1 MLRTGPFARL
11 AASPWTLVAV
21 WALTRL
27 WLVSAALKVPPLNGD
42 GTLDPSVDT
51 VYRGWFDVLASGT
64 FPAHDVS
71 WQYPPGAALPILAPG
86 LLPSLDYGHAF
97 VLTAALTDALV
108 TAGLLWL
115 AVRKGRSP
123 AAAWLWTVALAVL
136 STMPWNRFDL
146 QVTAVAMAALV
157 VAASSRAWAD
167 RAFGALVA
175 LGALIK
181 VWPALL
187 LVGTGRGRRTRH
199 SWLSAALAGAVLLA
213 GFALAMPHAL
223 SFLTAQ
229 KSRGIQIESVG
240 ALPFHV
246 ARHFGWT
253 GTWKAK
259 DGSHEFVGPYVETV
273 SLVMQCL
280 TVLALGW
287 LWYWR
292 TRRTVPSQGAPW
304 LLPDASLTA
313 VLLFVVTSRVIS
325 PQYLVWLVGLA
336 AVCLLWRET
345 SQRPVA
351 WLILAACVFTTLGF
365 PLLYRELRDD
375 ADPLA
380 ITNLFV
386 RDLLLIAAAG
396 VSAVRLWRVGR
407 TGREKSPP
415 VGAFG
420 ICRMHHRIE
429 CCQTPYGPPSA
440 VPKS

>member
-1 MLRTGPFARL
+1 MPSSTSSTRAPAGPRAGSPARTGIRSRL
-11 AASPWTLVAV
+11 GNAPWAVLVV
-21 WALTRL
+21 WVLTRL
-27 WLVSAALKVPPLNGD
+27 WVVPAALKLPPLDGD
-42 GTLDPSVDT
+42 GTLDPSVDK

-86 LLPSLDYGHAF
+86 VLPSLDYGTAF
-97 VLTAALTDALV
+97 IVTAALADALV

-115 AVRKGRSP
+115 ALRRGRSL
-123 AAAWLWTVALAVL
+123 AGAWLWTVALAVL
-136 STMPWNRFDL
+136 STLPWNRFDL
-146 QVTAVAMAALV
+146 QVTAVAMAALA
-157 VAASSRAWAD
+157 VAASQRAWAD
-167 RAFGALVA
+167 RVFGALVG

-181 VWPALL
+181 VWPVLL
-187 LVGTGRGRRTRH
+187 LAGTERGRRTRTA
-199 SWLSAALAGAVLLA
+199 WLSAAVAAVVLL
-213 GFALAMPHAL
+213 GVFALAMPHAL

-246 ARHFGWT
+246 ARHLGWS

-259 DGSHEFVGPYVETV
+259 DGSHEFVGPGVEAV

-287 LWYWR
+287 LLYWR
-292 TRRTVPSQGAPW
+292 LKSRRSAPW
-304 LLPDASLTA
+304 LLPDAALTA

-336 AVCLLWRET
+336 AVCLLRRET

-351 WLILAACVFTTLGF
+351 VLILVACLFTTLGF

-380 ITNLFV
+380 IANLFV
-386 RDLLLIAAAG
+386 RDLLLVAAAAL
-396 VSAVRLWRVGR
+396 SAVRLWRAGRVEQVGR
-407 TGREKSPP
+407 
-415 VGAFG
+415 
-420 ICRMHHRIE
+420 
-429 CCQTPYGPPSA
+429 
-440 VPKS
+440 